1 MQRYAVR
8 NAADPAEEECQRQA
22 SPKPLG
28 PVDAGP
34 GAKTNPMMWIVRLAL
49 RRPYT
54 FVVFALLVL
63 IVGVFSIESM
73 PTDIFPNI
81 DIPVVTV
88 VWVFTGLSADQVA
101 NRIVTNAERGMTTT
115 VNDIE
120 HIESTS
126 LVGLAVIKV
135 YFHPGVNVGNAV
147 GQITAISQSQLR
159 FLPPGSTPPFIIQY
173 NASSVPIMQLG
184 LSGQGLNEQQLNDLA
199 TNTIRLYFATIEGA
213 QSPYPYGG
221 KQRQIEVDIDPNAL
235 QARGLSPADV
245 VTAIGNQ
252 NLIAPSGTIKL
263 DRFEYQVETNSQPP
277 LVQQLNDL
285 PIKAVNGTI
294 VYIHDV
300 AHVRDGNPPQ
310 TNIVRVDGHRAIMMN
325 ILKIGSAST
334 LDIIKGVRGVI
345 TSPYVLGQLPPA
357 LKITA
362 LADQSIF
369 VRNSIDGVV
378 HEAIIAACLT
388 AVMILVFLGSW
399 RSTIIIA
406 VSIPLSI
413 LCSLIVLDTL
423 HQTINIMTL
432 GGMALAVGI
441 LVDDATVAIENINR
455 YLEIGKDLEQAILDG
470 SAQIATPAFVSTLA
484 ICIVFVPI
492 FFLTG
497 VAHYLFVPMA
507 EAVVFAMLASY
518 FLSRTLV
525 PTMAKY
531 LLREHDDAE
540 AARKQ
545 ASRNPFTR
553 FQRGFETAFERF
565 RHAYLRLLV
574 FCADHAA
581 AFIVIF
587 LVFMAGSG
595 LALTPWLGADFFPS
609 VDSGQF
615 TIHVRAHTGTRIE
628 ETAALCD
635 RIEQTI
641 RQQIPPDELATI
653 LDNIGLPYSALNLSY
668 SVSAPVGP
676 SDADIQVQLAPKHHP
691 TDAYVQRIR
700 KALAAQYPGVTFYR
714 VPVDIVTQILNFGLA
729 SPIDIQIIG
738 PNLYAN
744 RALAERM
751 LNEVRYVPGAVD
763 ARIQQPFNY
772 PNFTVNVDRTRAQAT
787 GLTQQNVAQSLL
799 VALSGSFQTS
809 PSFYLDPRN
818 GVSYSV
824 AVQTPQYKLD
834 SMPELKSLP
843 ITGAV
848 APQVQGASPST
859 VAPGSDASARTG
871 ASFTG
876 APGAGKPV
884 QILGNLASFVPGA
897 EQATVSHYDVQ
908 PVIDIFTNVE
918 GADLGSVTKA
928 MQRIVE
934 EHQKDLPR
942 GSQIIL
948 RGQSETMYRSYIGL
962 LSGLAFSILLVYLLI
977 VVNFQSWLDPFLI
990 VAALP
995 AALAGI
1001 VWFLFLTGTRL
1012 SVPALTGAIMCMGVA
1027 TANSILV
1034 VSFARE
1040 QLEIL
1045 VGDART
1051 AALNAGFVRLRPV
1064 LMTAL
1069 AMIIGMVPM
1078 SLGLGEGGEQNA
1090 PLGRAVI
1097 GGLLLATG
1105 ATLFFVPVFFSVVH
1119 GWLERRRRAKQ
1130 PAGQN
1135 AGRDELE

>member
-1 MQRYAVR
+1 
-8 NAADPAEEECQRQA
+8 
-22 SPKPLG
+22 
-28 PVDAGP
+28 
-34 GAKTNPMMWIVRLAL
+34 MMWIVRLAL

-54 FVVFALLVL
+54 FVVFALLIL
-63 IVGVFSIESM
+63 ILGVFSIESM

-88 VWVFTGLSADQVA
+88 VWFYSGLSADQIA

-120 HIESTS
+120 HIESTT
-126 LVGLAVIKV
+126 LVGYSIIKV
-135 YFHPGVNVGNAV
+135 YFHPHANIAQAV
-147 GQITAISQSQLR
+147 AQITAISQVQLR
-159 FLPPGSTPPFIIQY
+159 SLPPGTTPPFIIQY

-184 LSGQGLNEQQLNDLA
+184 LSGQGLNETQLNDLA
-199 TNTIRLYFATIEGA
+199 TNTIRLYFSTIEGA
-213 QSPYPYGG
+213 QSPFPFGG
-221 KQRQIEVDIDPNAL
+221 KQRQIEVDLDPNAL

-245 VTAIGNQ
+245 VTAMGNQ
-252 NLIAPSGTIKL
+252 NIIAPSGTIKL
-263 DRFEYQVETNSQPP
+263 DRFEYQVETNSSPS
-277 LVQQLNDL
+277 LVEQLNDL
-285 PIKAVNGTI
+285 PIKSVNGTI
-294 VYIHDV
+294 VYIRDV

-310 TNIVRVDGHRAIMMN
+310 TNIVRVDGRRAIMMN
-325 ILKIGSAST
+325 IMKIGSNST
-334 LDIIKGVRGVI
+334 LNIIKGVREVI
-345 TSPYVLGQLPPA
+345 TSPVVLGQLPKSI
-357 LKITA
+357 KITA

-369 VRNSIDGVV
+369 VRNSIDGVL

-399 RSTIIIA
+399 RSTLIIA

-413 LCSLIVLDTL
+413 LCSIVVL
-423 HQTINIMTL
+423 HALGETINIMTL
-432 GGMALAVGI
+432 GGLALAVGI
-441 LVDDATVAIENINR
+441 LVDDATVEIENINR
-455 YLEIGKDLEQAILDG
+455 NLEAGKEIEQAILDG
-470 SAQIATPAFVSTLA
+470 AAQIATPALVSTLA
-484 ICIVFVPI
+484 ICIVFVPM
-492 FFLTG
+492 FLLSG
-497 VAHYLFVPMA
+497 VARYLFVPMA

-518 FLSRTLV
+518 LLSRTVV
-525 PTMAKY
+525 PTMARY
-531 LLREHDDAE
+531 LLKEHDEAE
-540 AARKQ
+540 AQQKKQ
-545 ASRNPFTR
+545 SRNPLIQ
-553 FQRGFETAFERF
+553 FQLAFERNF
-565 RHAYLRLLV
+565 ERLRHGYLRLLT
-574 FCADHAA
+574 FCVDNAT
-581 AFIVIF
+581 AFILVF
-587 LVFMAGSG
+587 LVFMVGSV
-595 LALTPWLGADFFPS
+595 LVLSPWLGADFFPS

-615 TIHVRAHTGTRIE
+615 IIHVRAHTGTRVE

-635 RIEQTI
+635 HIEATI
-641 RQQIPPDELATI
+641 RQQIPRDELATI
-653 LDNIGLPYSALNLSY
+653 LDNIGLPYSPLNLSY
-668 SVSAPVGP
+668 SISAPVGA
-676 SDADIQVQLAPKHHP
+676 SDADIQVQLNPKHHP

-700 KALAAQYPGVTFYR
+700 LALAQQYPGVTFYE

-729 SPIDIQIIG
+729 SPIDIQIVG

-744 RALAERM
+744 RDLAERM

-772 PNFTVNVDRTRAQAT
+772 PNFTVNVDRTRAQEL
-787 GLTQQNVAQSLL
+787 GLTQQNVAQSVL

-818 GVSYSV
+818 GVSYNV
-824 AVQTPQYKLD
+824 AVMTPQYKLD
-834 SMPELKSLP
+834 SMSEFKSLP
-843 ITGAV
+843 VTASAASV
-848 APQVQGASPST
+848 AGTLAASQPASGSVST
-859 VAPGSDASARTG
+859 TAPGSDATNPAG

-884 QILGNLASFVPGA
+884 QILGNLATFVPGN
-897 EQATVSHYDVQ
+897 EEGIVSHYDVQ
-908 PVIDIFTNVE
+908 PVIDIYSNVD
-918 GADLGSVTKA
+918 GTDLGSVTAA
-928 MQRIVE
+928 MRKIVAKHE
-934 EHQKDLPR
+934 KDLPR
-942 GSQIIL
+942 GSRLIL
-948 RGQSETMYRSYIGL
+948 RGQSDTMDKSYIGL

-1040 QLEIL
+1040 QLEVL
-1045 VGDART
+1045 VGDARR

-1064 LMTAL
+1064 VMTAL
-1069 AMIIGMVPM
+1069 AMIMGMIPM

-1097 GGLLLATG
+1097 GGLLLATV

-1119 GWLERRRRAKQ
+1119 GWLEFRRKSKL
-1130 PAGQN
+1130 PARIQL
-1135 AGRDELE
+1135 AIDELD